1 MHFIP
6 IPLLRYFSR
15 LPLAQ
20 YACPRALEL
29 YPRIVSLPLYPAMT
43 EEQVQYVARS
53 VREVV
58 EKFETV
64 RLVATGAQTAA
75 LPAGALDASGS

>member
-1 MHFIP
+1 VHFIP
-6 IPLLRYFSR
+6 IPLLRYFSS
-15 LPLAQ
+15 LPLAR

-43 EEQVQYVARS
+43 EDQVHYVIRG
-53 VREVV
+53 VREVLENSRRV
-58 EKFETV
+58 N
-64 RLVATGAQTAA
+64 LVATSAQTAA